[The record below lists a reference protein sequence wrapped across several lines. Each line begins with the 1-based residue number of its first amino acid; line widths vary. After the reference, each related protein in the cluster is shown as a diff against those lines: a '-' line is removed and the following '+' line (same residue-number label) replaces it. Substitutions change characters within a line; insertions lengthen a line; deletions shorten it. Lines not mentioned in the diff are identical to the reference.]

1 MKSIY
6 DIQQYLKQYGTY
18 IYTTDRLVDIGLM
31 ERELKELHEAQIL
44 PHNEYIS
51 ALVVIKQELQKINGK
66 DM

>member
-44 PHNEYIS
+44 PLNEYIS
-51 ALVVIKQELQKINGK
+51 ALFVIKQELQKINGK